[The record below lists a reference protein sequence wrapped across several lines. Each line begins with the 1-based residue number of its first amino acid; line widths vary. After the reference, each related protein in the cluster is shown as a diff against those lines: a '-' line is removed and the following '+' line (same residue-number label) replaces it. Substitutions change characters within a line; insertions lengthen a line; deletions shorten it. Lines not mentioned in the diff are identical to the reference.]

1 MSRSPKKR
9 PKGGAKKAA
18 PKKAKAKAARPAV
31 ARKAAVAKKPKAAPK
46 AAAKP
51 AKAAALRPIDFAGL
65 STRQIVARL
74 FNVLTERN
82 YDPVLIAHGCAAFY
96 SAAVSPKAVEFVISD
111 FSLNE
116 LARQMAQ
123 LGFHADGMTAFTSPR
138 CPVEVIL
145 SPPPL
150 AAGDD
155 VVRTIATVKTRD
167 GTVRMLTETDCVRQL
182 LSMFYRWGDR
192 DAFRDAVEVARAC
205 RDRIDLELVKRWSE
219 WEWCMEKYE
228 EFLKQLNEKP
238 KKALGSGRKA

>member
-1 MSRSPKKR
+1 MSRTPKKR
-9 PKGGAKKAA
+9 SKSSPKRAA
-18 PKKAKAKAARPAV
+18 PKKVAPKKAMAARPAAV
-31 ARKAAVAKKPKAAPK
+31 KKATAAKKGKAAKP
-46 AAAKP
+46 AAKP
-51 AKAAALRPIDFAGL
+51 AKPAKLAALKPIDFAGL
-65 STRQIVARL
+65 STRQIIARL
-74 FNVLTERN
+74 FNVLTERG

-96 SAAVSPKAVEFVISD
+96 SSTARPKAVEFVISD
-111 FSLNE
+111 FSLNVV
-116 LARQMAQ
+116 AQQMAQ

-155 VVRTIATVKTRD
+155 VVRHIASVKTRD

-228 EFLKQLNEKP
+228 EFLKKLNEKP
-238 KKALGSGRKA
+238 RKA